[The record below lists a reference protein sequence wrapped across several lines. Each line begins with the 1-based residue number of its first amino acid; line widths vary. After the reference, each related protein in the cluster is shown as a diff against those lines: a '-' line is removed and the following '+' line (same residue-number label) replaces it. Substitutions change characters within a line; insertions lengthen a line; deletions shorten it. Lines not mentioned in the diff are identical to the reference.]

1 MSIKSYLKNKKYN
14 HFTFS
19 GVEVIIKDPLP
30 NIDIN
35 EVLENSFSK
44 IPKKFKTGIKKI
56 KIGQFEELENRK
68 IQAMFKDGTIFLT
81 NKQNGNSDMIDD
93 IVHEIAHSVEE
104 IYKEKIYSDGSI
116 RNEFLQKRK
125 NMWML
130 LRDKGIHIELEK
142 FLNLEYDEKFDE
154 FLYKQV
160 GYDVLSILLSS
171 IFYSPYAATSIREY
185 FANGFEAFFMKEDID
200 RLMKLSPS
208 IYHKLTSM
216 MGEE

>member
-1 MSIKSYLKNKKYN
+1 M
-14 HFTFS
+14 FS
-19 GVEVIIKDPLP
+19 GIEVVIKDPLP